1 MGTNN
6 IDLVGRNA
14 IVTGGGAG
22 LGYAISERLAQS
34 GANVCVWDI
43 NQDAIDAAVEK
54 LNQAGDGTACGVVG
68 NVADVASV
76 KDAVKATQDK
86 LGGIDIT
93 VNNAGISGPN
103 VTSWEYPADEWQKV
117 IDVNLSGT
125 FHVCSAVIPVMLEG
139 DYGRIVN
146 IASVAGKD
154 GNPKA
159 PAYTASKAGIIG
171 LTKGLGKELATSNVM
186 VNCVT
191 PAAVRTAI
199 FDQMTQDHIDFMLSK
214 IPMGRF
220 GLAEEIAAMVAWLC
234 SEDCSFSTGGV
245 FDLSGGRSTY

>member
-1 MGTNN
+1 MAENS
-6 IDLVGRNA
+6 IDLQGRNA
-14 IVTGGGAG
+14 VVTGGGAG
-22 LGYAISERLAQS
+22 LGFAIAERLAQS

-43 NQDAIDAAVEK
+43 NQDAIDEAVAK
-54 LNQAGDGTACGVVG
+54 LAGEGDGSACGVVG

-76 KDAVKATQDK
+76 ADAVKATQDK

-103 VTSWEYPADEWQKV
+103 TTSWEYPPEEWQKV

-125 FHVCSAVIPVMLEG
+125 FYVCSAVIPVMLDNG
-139 DYGRIVN
+139 YGRIVN

-171 LTKGLGKELATSNVM
+171 LTKSLGKELATSNVM

-220 GLAEEIAAMVAWLC
+220 GKAEEVAAMVAWLC

>member
-1 MGTNN
+1 MGTNK
-6 IDLVGRNA
+6 IDLQGRNA

-22 LGYAISERLAQS
+22 LGFAISERLAQS
-34 GANVCVWDI
+34 GANVCIWDI
-43 NQDAIDAAVEK
+43 NQDAIDAAVDK
-54 LNQAGDGTACGVVG
+54 LSKEGDGTMSGVVG

-76 KDAVKATQDK
+76 QDAVKATQDK

-103 VTSWEYPADEWQKV
+103 MTSWEYPAEEWQKV

-125 FHVCSAVIPVMLEG
+125 FYVCSAVIPVMLEG

-171 LTKGLGKELATSNVM
+171 LTKGLGKELAETNIM

-199 FDQMTQDHIDFMLSK
+199 FDQMTQEHIDFMLSK

-220 GLAEEIAAMVAWLC
+220 GLAEEIAAMVAWLS

>member
-1 MGTNN
+1 
-6 IDLVGRNA
+6 
-14 IVTGGGAG
+14 
-22 LGYAISERLAQS
+22 
-34 GANVCVWDI
+34 
-43 NQDAIDAAVEK
+43 
-54 LNQAGDGTACGVVG
+54 
-68 NVADVASV
+68 
-76 KDAVKATQDK
+76 
-86 LGGIDIT
+86 
-93 VNNAGISGPN
+93 
-103 VTSWEYPADEWQKV
+103 
-117 IDVNLSGT
+117 
-125 FHVCSAVIPVMLEG
+125 MLDNG
-139 DYGRIVN
+139 YGRIVN

-171 LTKGLGKELATSNVM
+171 LTKSLGKELATSNVM

-220 GLAEEIAAMVAWLC
+220 GKAEEVAAMVAWLC

>member
-1 MGTNN
+1 MGSNS
-6 IDLVGRNA
+6 IDLAGRNA

-22 LGYAISERLAQS
+22 LGYAIAERLAQS

-43 NQDAIDAAVEK
+43 NQDAIDEAVTK
-54 LNQAGDGTACGVVG
+54 LNGQGDGTASGVVG

-76 KDAVKATQDK
+76 ADAVKATQDK
-86 LGGIDIT
+86 LGTIDIT

-103 VTSWEYPADEWQKV
+103 TTSWEYPPEEWQKV
-117 IDVNLSGT
+117 IDVNLTGT
-125 FHVCSAVIPVMLEG
+125 FLVCSAVIPVMLEN

-171 LTKGLGKELATSNVM
+171 LTKSLGKELATTNVM

-199 FDQMTQDHIDFMLSK
+199 FDQMTQDHIDFMRSK

-220 GLAEEIAAMVAWLC
+220 GKAEEIAAMVAWLC

>member
-1 MGTNN
+1 MGTNT
-6 IDLVGRNA
+6 IDLAERNA

-54 LNQAGDGTACGVVG
+54 LSKAGSGTMCGVVG

-86 LGGIDIT
+86 LGGIEIT

-103 VTSWEYPADEWQKV
+103 TTSWEYPPEEWQKV
-117 IDVNLSGT
+117 IDVNLTGT
-125 FHVCSAVIPVMLEG
+125 FLVCSAVIPVMLEG

-171 LTKGLGKELATSNVM
+171 LTKGLGKELATTNVM

-220 GLAEEIAAMVAWLC
+220 GLAEEIAAMVSWLC

>member
-1 MGTNN
+1 
-6 IDLVGRNA
+6 
-14 IVTGGGAG
+14 
-22 LGYAISERLAQS
+22 
-34 GANVCVWDI
+34 
-43 NQDAIDAAVEK
+43 
-54 LNQAGDGTACGVVG
+54 
-68 NVADVASV
+68 
-76 KDAVKATQDK
+76 
-86 LGGIDIT
+86 
-93 VNNAGISGPN
+93 
-103 VTSWEYPADEWQKV
+103 EWQKV
-117 IDVNLSGT
+117 IDVNLTGT
-125 FHVCSAVIPVMLEG
+125 FLVCSAVIPVMLEN

-159 PAYTASKAGIIG
+159 PAYSASKAGIIG
-171 LTKGLGKELATSNVM
+171 LTKALGKELATTNVM

-191 PAAVRTAI
+191 PAAVRTSI

-220 GLAEEIAAMVAWLC
+220 GKAEEIAAMVAWLC